1 MKYDN
6 ATKLLRHIYYGDV
19 YEVTEQVPKSQLE
32 EELAELIYTWSVF
45 ESNPEKLRAAML
57 NQIKS
62 MCKRIAESS
71 DCESASDEDFE
82 SRWLEEC
89 DRYYDE
95 KKDREAERG

>member
-19 YEVTEQVPKSQLE
+19 YEVTEKINKSRLE

-57 NQIKS
+57 TQIKS
-62 MCKRIAESS
+62 MCKRIAESRDYEADS
-71 DCESASDEDFE
+71 EEDFE
-82 SRWLEEC
+82 SRWLESC